1 MTQPSPNSDGLRNRP
16 RLAVAYMLS
25 ATLLLVGMDGL
36 VKYLA
41 ADRGYHVT
49 QIAFLRYAICLVMAF
64 FMARFSATGIGSLR
78 TRRLPGHLWR
88 SACNLITML
97 TFYVA
102 LMLIPL
108 PNAVAIGLATPI
120 FMTILSIPML
130 GEKVGFARWIAVAG
144 GFIGIL
150 LIVRPEAGIVEWGS
164 LSALVSAIFW
174 AFTLVSSRQLSSSE
188 QTHTILFYY
197 ALTVVIVLGIAMFW
211 FWRTP
216 TLTDALV
223 FGAIGIMGT
232 VGQFCLNQ
240 AFRYGQVSM
249 LAPLDY
255 TGLIWA
261 ILLGIVV
268 WDDYPTQM
276 MLIGSAIVIAC
287 CLYVLGSGKKTPPVT
302 EEG

>member
-1 MTQPSPNSDGLRNRP
+1 MT
-16 RLAVAYMLS
+16 
-25 ATLLLVGMDGL
+25 
-36 VKYLA
+36 
-41 ADRGYHVT
+41 
-49 QIAFLRYAICLVMAF
+49 
-64 FMARFSATGIGSLR
+64 
-78 TRRLPGHLWR
+78 R
-88 SACNLITML
+88 SQD
-97 TFYVA
+97 
-102 LMLIPL
+102 
-108 PNAVAIGLATPI
+108 
-120 FMTILSIPML
+120 
-130 GEKVGFARWIAVAG
+130 
-144 GFIGIL
+144 
-150 LIVRPEAGIVEWGS
+150 
-164 LSALVSAIFW
+164 
-174 AFTLVSSRQLSSSE
+174 FTLVSSRQLSSSE
-188 QTHTILFYY
+188 ATHTILFYY
-197 ALTVVIVLGIAMFW
+197 GMTVVIILGIAMFW